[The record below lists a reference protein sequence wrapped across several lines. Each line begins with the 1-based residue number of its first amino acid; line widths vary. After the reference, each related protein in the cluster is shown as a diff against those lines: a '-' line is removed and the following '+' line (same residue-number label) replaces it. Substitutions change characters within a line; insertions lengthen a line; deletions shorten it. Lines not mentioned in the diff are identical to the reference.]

1 MHVSVC
7 INMELK
13 EKSILKS
20 LLSQNFCMYYTL
32 QCLSAGIAVVEP
44 RVHYKTRDKI
54 RLKGSDTI
62 RSITEWINDLK
73 YFRHWKFY
81 PS

>member
-1 MHVSVC
+1 
-7 INMELK
+7 
-13 EKSILKS
+13 
-20 LLSQNFCMYYTL
+20 MYYTL
-32 QCLSAGIAVVEP
+32 QCLSAGIALVEP
-44 RVHYKTRDKI
+44 RVHYKMRDKI

-81 PS
+81 PSQIGFKITECNSQKIVKNV